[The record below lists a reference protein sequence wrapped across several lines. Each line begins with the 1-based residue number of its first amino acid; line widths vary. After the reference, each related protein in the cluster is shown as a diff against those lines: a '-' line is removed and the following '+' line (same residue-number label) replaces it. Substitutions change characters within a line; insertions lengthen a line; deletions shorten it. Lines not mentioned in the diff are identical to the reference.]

1 MFLYRETVK
10 NTVPCPD
17 YENAFSYIFRFVG
30 WFLYNLEEIMKFSVF
45 GYDINMTVNPST
57 NALSSSQKSSKLLK
71 TSNSIPS
78 EEIQDEFLSR
88 VRSFFGDAGL
98 EKLRNSFVI
107 VSFILFCLLSID
119 HPP

>member
-1 MFLYRETVK
+1 
-10 NTVPCPD
+10 
-17 YENAFSYIFRFVG
+17 
-30 WFLYNLEEIMKFSVF
+30 MKFSVF
-45 GYDINMTVNPST
+45 GYDINLTVNPST
-57 NALSSSQKSSKLLK
+57 NALSSSQKSSKLLT

-107 VSFILFCLLSID
+107 VSFILFCLLPID